1 MDPKGTMPVRRSAA
15 VRAPDPFAA
24 LRREMNELLE
34 GFFPSGGDAGRGGE
48 FMPRVDVRETDGE
61 VRVSAELPGID
72 EKEVEISVDGD
83 VLTIKGEKKEEKEEK
98 GEEYYRLERTYGAFR
113 RSVTLPC
120 PVDVDKATASAAKG
134 VLTVVLP
141 KAAAAKKKTIAVKAS

>member
-1 MDPKGTMPVRRSAA
+1 MDPKSTVPVPRSAA
-15 VRAPDPFAA
+15 LRARDPFAA
-24 LRREMNELLE
+24 LRREMNELFE
-34 GFFPSGGDAGRGGE
+34 GFFPSSGDNGGVGE
-48 FMPRVDVRETDGE
+48 FMPRIDVKETDGE

-83 VLTIKGEKKEEKEEK
+83 LLTIKGEKKEEKEEK
-98 GEEYYRLERTYGAFR
+98 GEEYYRLERSYGSFR

-134 VLTVVLP
+134 VFTVVLP
-141 KAAAAKKKTIAVKAS
+141 KSAAAKKKTIAVKAA